1 MVVFLTC
8 YMLVGEEGA
17 EHRLHRH
24 VCFLM
29 NLSNVS
35 VLLMLFYFI
44 FILFLFLVFDVFL
57 APVTFVVN
65 SPASPFL
72 V

>member
-44 FILFLFLVFDVFL
+44 FILFLFLVFDVF
-57 APVTFVVN
+57 F
-65 SPASPFL
+65 
-72 V
+72 

>member
-35 VLLMLFYFI
+35 VLLMLFC
-44 FILFLFLVFDVFL
+44 FILFLFCFYF
-57 APVTFVVN
+57 
-65 SPASPFL
+65 
-72 V
+72 